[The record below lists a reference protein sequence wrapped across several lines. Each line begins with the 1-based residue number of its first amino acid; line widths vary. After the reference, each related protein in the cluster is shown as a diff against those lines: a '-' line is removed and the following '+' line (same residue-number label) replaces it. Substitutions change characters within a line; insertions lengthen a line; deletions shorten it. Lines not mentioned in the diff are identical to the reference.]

1 VTTAV
6 SPNKPLQRVSWFQT
20 LPVVWVTVL
29 LAVGYGPTLTGIAGS
44 WFDSNAD
51 MGHGIAVP
59 FVAAYMVWTKRTALC
74 RLAPAP
80 NMWGLLLLLWGAVQ
94 FTVSSAA
101 DWIFATRVSFLISLA
116 GCVMCLWGLP
126 VLRTLAYP
134 LGLLF
139 MMIAPPTF
147 LQAQLTLQLQL
158 IASRLAETG
167 LDALGYS
174 VLRDGNILEMVG
186 ERLAVAEACSG
197 IRSLSALVFFCLTYN
212 YLLVPKIAIRWI
224 LLAAVVP
231 LAVFGNAARIVAT
244 GVVGQYNRP
253 LAHGMLHETWGFIT
267 VLVAGGLMMAMHLMI
282 LRGQRFFRRSRAF

>member
-1 VTTAV
+1 MTTAI
-6 SPNKPLQRVSWFQT
+6 SPSEPQQRANWFQT
-20 LPVVWVTVL
+20 LPAVWVAGLV
-29 LAVGYGPTLTGIAGS
+29 AIGYGPTLTGIVGS

-59 FVAAYMVWTKRTALC
+59 FVAAYMVWTKQTVLS

-80 NMWGLLLLLWGAVQ
+80 NMWGLLLVLWGTVQ
-94 FTVSSAA
+94 FTIASAA
-101 DWIFATRVSFLISLA
+101 DWIFATRISFVISLA

-139 MMIAPPTF
+139 MMVAPPTF

-158 IASRLAETG
+158 IASRLAEMG

-212 YLLVPKIAIRWI
+212 YLLVPKIGIRWA

-231 LAVFGNAARIVAT
+231 LAVLGNAGRIVAT
-244 GVVGQYNRP
+244 GVVGQYNRA
-253 LAHGMLHETWGFIT
+253 LAHGMLHETWGYIT
-267 VLVAGGLMMAMHLMI
+267 VLIAGGLLVALHVMI

>member
-1 VTTAV
+1 VTTAI
-6 SPNKPLQRVSWFQT
+6 SPSEPQQRANWFQT
-20 LPVVWVTVL
+20 LPAVWVAGLV
-29 LAVGYGPTLTGIAGS
+29 AIGYGPTLTGIVGS

-59 FVAAYMVWTKRTALC
+59 FVAAYMVWTKQTVLS

-80 NMWGLLLLLWGAVQ
+80 NMWGLLLVLWGTVQ
-94 FTVSSAA
+94 FTIASAA
-101 DWIFATRVSFLISLA
+101 DWIFATRISFVISLA

-139 MMIAPPTF
+139 MMVAPPTF

-158 IASRLAETG
+158 IASRLAEMG

-212 YLLVPKIAIRWI
+212 YLLVPKIGIRWA

-231 LAVFGNAARIVAT
+231 LAVLGNAGRIVAT
-244 GVVGQYNRP
+244 GVVGQYNRA
-253 LAHGMLHETWGFIT
+253 LAHGMLHETWGYIT
-267 VLVAGGLMMAMHLMI
+267 VLIAGGLLVALHVMI